1 MKFEDYQKQEQKVGE
16 EMARYQQAT
25 MELTGLD
32 PRGGQIGPI
41 EIYKVARKAA
51 QDVLKEMKENES
63 RIIV

>member
-63 RIIV
+63 GIIV